1 MLLLYIL
8 VAGQAFIGLQLL
20 FVIFKIKNLNLE
32 KLCDHVIAISGR
44 LCQNP
49 SLMSQLQDS

>member
-1 MLLLYIL
+1 MYTCGP
-8 VAGQAFIGLQLL
+8 GQAFIGLQLL

-32 KLCDHVIAISGR
+32 KLSDHVIAISGR
-44 LCQNP
+44 VCQNP